1 MLMSRLVIIRGN
13 SGSGK
18 STIAAKLHGMVD
30 GSVLIEQDYY
40 IKYMSA
46 DKEQDALRKQR
57 IFDDVKRALDQGNT
71 VILEGVFD
79 SRRYKDYFDDL
90 ISYHPGNT
98 ILTYLD
104 VPFGETLRRHQQ
116 RAKKDQFGETEM
128 RGWYIAHDSLGYE
141 GEVMLDET
149 CSLEDA
155 LASIVMRSGL
165 GEQTSLLSLGR

>member
-1 MLMSRLVIIRGN
+1 MSRLVIIRGN

-79 SRRYKDYFDDL
+79 SRR
-90 ISYHPGNT
+90 
-98 ILTYLD
+98 
-104 VPFGETLRRHQQ
+104 
-116 RAKKDQFGETEM
+116 
-128 RGWYIAHDSLGYE
+128 
-141 GEVMLDET
+141 
-149 CSLEDA
+149 
-155 LASIVMRSGL
+155 
-165 GEQTSLLSLGR
+165 

>member
-1 MLMSRLVIIRGN
+1 MSKLIIIRGN

-18 STIAAKLHGMVD
+18 STIAARVHGMVD

-46 DKEQDALRKQR
+46 DKEQDTLRKQR
-57 IFDDVKRALDQGNT
+57 IFDDVKWALDQDNT
-71 VILEGVFD
+71 VILEGVFG

-90 ISYHPGNT
+90 ISCHPGST

-104 VPFGETLRRHQQ
+104 VPFDETLRRHQQ
-116 RAKKDQFGETEM
+116 RAKKDQFGEPEM

-141 GEVMLDET
+141 GEVCLMRRV
-149 CSLEDA
+149 A
-155 LASIVMRSGL
+155 LKMRL
-165 GEQTSLLSLGR
+165 PLLSCDQVSPSRLPSSL